1 MTIETDEALFFAG
14 TNQLPNESLKSDP
27 GRDLR
32 SVRRDFIEEA
42 AAIVIVIEIA
52 EADLGIDSSGDVT
65 AERGRGLHGDPGTD
79 VKTTNV
85 CPGGHI
91 KSFRQIVAATDAEIR
106 IDPTFGETEAAIEF
120 FVQDLSDFLLR
131 RHRVLPCCHDEF

>member
-1 MTIETDEALFFAG
+1 MKIETDEALFFAE
-14 TNQLPNESLKSDP
+14 TKQSRNESLKSDP

-52 EADLGIDSSGDVT
+52 EADLGIDSPGDLT
-65 AERGRGLHGDPGTD
+65 AEPAVGLDGDYRTY
-79 VKTTNV
+79 VKTANV
-85 CPGGHI
+85 CFAGYI
-91 KSFRQIVAATDAEIR
+91 KSFSQIVAPADPKVR
-106 IDPTFGETEAAIEF
+106 IDPTFGESEAAIEF

-131 RHRVLPCCHDEF
+131 RDRVLPCCHDEF